1 MRVISLLPGATDMV
15 AAAGGAGLLVGV
27 THECDLPPGAPLVPR
42 VTATVIADDAPG
54 AVDERVRALSAE
66 GAALFTLDAE
76 RIRALSCDLV
86 ITQALCDVCAVRETD
101 VRALAASLSPVP
113 AIVTLGATTLDGMLA
128 DLERVAAAIGSPRE
142 GEAAANTIRQRMLVV
157 HERLRAAAAPRPAV
171 AVVEW
176 CDPVYAAG
184 HWVPEMVRRAGGRDV
199 IARPGQHS
207 GVTTAGAIAAADP
220 EVILVAPCGYDAAR
234 AADAAVALLAQP
246 EWHWAR
252 KRRVWALDANRLTSR
267 PGPRLADGIETIASI
282 LHPALFAAP
291 AVGFARNISGH

>member
-27 THECDLPPGAPLVPR
+27 THECDLPPGAPPLPR

-66 GAALFTLDAE
+66 GTALFTLDAE

-101 VRALAASLSPVP
+101 VRALAASLSPP
-113 AIVTLGATTLDGMLA
+113 PSIVTLGATTLDGMLA
-128 DLERVAAAIGSPRE
+128 DLERVAVAIGAPRE
-142 GEAAANTIRQRMLVV
+142 GVSAANAIRQRMLVI
-157 HERLRAAAAPRPAV
+157 HERLRAAGAPRPAV

-199 IARPGQHS
+199 IATPGQHS
-207 GVTTAGAIAAADP
+207 GVTTAAAIAAADP

-234 AADAAVALLAQP
+234 AADAAAALLAQT
-246 EWHWAR
+246 EWRWAR
-252 KRRVWALDANRLTSR
+252 ERRVWALDANRLTSR

-282 LHPALFAAP
+282 LHPALFAPP
-291 AVGFARNISGH
+291 AVGFARNISGR